1 MATVL
6 VGGGPRG
13 GGGMEG
19 TGMHCVSKEEREKP
33 KKVRGSRNCVVTF
46 RLEETTPR
54 KSLAIFDPRIFGKN
68 IYIYTLNPIHLGPLF
83 IYLFFSTIFLTR
95 SSDLVLFHPRRGR

>member
-68 IYIYTLNPIHLGPLF
+68 IYIYIYFESHPSWTV
-83 IYLFFSTIFLTR
+83 IYLFIF
-95 SSDLVLFHPRRGR
+95 FHYLSYTFL

>member
-68 IYIYTLNPIHLGPLF
+68 IYIYIYFESHPSSTV
-83 IYLFFSTIFLTR
+83 IYLFIF
-95 SSDLVLFHPRRGR
+95 FHHLSYTFL